1 MRINILHRSKRIG
14 NRSLN
19 CLLISLA
26 FFVAPQAKAQT
37 EVTNIIINQ
46 SDTGRIFDGIGG
58 VSGGGGT
65 SRLLVDY
72 PVKQQ
77 NQILDFLFKP
87 NFGASLHILKVEI
100 GSDINTTNG
109 AEASHMRRPGDHNYN
124 RGYEWWLMKQAKLR
138 NPQIKLYALEW
149 GAPGWF
155 KGGFWSDDNITYIIN
170 WLKHAKTD
178 HGLTIDYVGGW
189 NERGY
194 NKEWYQKLK
203 TALDKNGLQTKIVA
217 DDGSGW
223 NVAKD
228 MSTDSAFR
236 SAVAIVGQHYPC
248 SDNGKGT
255 GCTSSSEAQN
265 LSKPLWASE
274 HGTNNYNE
282 GAAAIARSYNRGYI
296 EGKMTAYINWAVIA
310 AWYSTLPHAGEGLM
324 LADEPWSGR
333 YTVGKSI
340 WAVAHTAQFTKPGWH
355 YIDNACGYLK
365 GNGTYVTLKSGADY
379 SIIAE
384 TMDANNSQA
393 VKFKAEGGLSAGLI
407 HVWCTRLNSTDE
419 KDYFVK
425 LQDIHPVDSSFSITL
440 NPGCIYTFTTTTGQH
455 RGTGTQSPAAM
466 FKLPY
471 ADDFNSYTND
481 AIPKYFSTLN
491 GAFEI
496 TDAGGG
502 RKGKCLQQQVT
513 QAPIPWLNKP
523 MEPFTIMGDPQWKNY
538 KVSVDVLIGK
548 FGYAELLGRI
558 NQQPMNWRYVS
569 ARGYHLKVQSSGRW
583 EFYYQCPD
591 PKDSA
596 VNMPP
601 VSKMLASGSL
611 KFTGDKWHTLSLSF
625 NDNRIGVFIDKKQL
639 ALVNDDQ
646 SKGGQIGLHVGSWR
660 KVQFDNLLI
669 KP

>member
-1 MRINILHRSKRIG
+1 MIVNKLIKPVHLK
-14 NRSLN
+14 
-19 CLLISLA
+19 LLMLLA
-26 FFVAPQAKAQT
+26 VCFIFNTKLAAQT
-37 EVTNIIINQ
+37 AETIINV
-46 SDTGRIFDGIGG
+46 DGNDKGRVFDGIGG

-65 SRLLVDY
+65 SRLLTDY
-72 PVKQQ
+72 PAQQQ

-100 GSDINTTNG
+100 GSDVNTTNG
-109 AEASHMRRPGDHNYN
+109 AEASHMRGTNDQNYN

-155 KGGFWSDDNITYIIN
+155 KGGFWSDDNISYIIN

-178 HGLTIDYVGGW
+178 HGLTIDYLGGW

-194 NKEWYQKLK
+194 NKAWYQKLK
-203 TALDKNGLQTKIVA
+203 AALIKNGLQTKLVA
-217 DDGSGW
+217 DDGGGW
-223 NVAKD
+223 SVAKD
-228 MSTDSAFR
+228 MVADSAFR

-255 GCTSSSEAQN
+255 GCTSSAEAQS
-265 LSKPLWASE
+265 LDKPLWASE
-274 HGTNNYNE
+274 HGTNNYND
-282 GAAAIARSYNRGYI
+282 GAAAIVRSYNRGYI
-296 EGKMTAYINWAVIA
+296 EGKMTAYINWALIA

-324 LADEPWSGR
+324 LADEPWSGH

-340 WAVAHTAQFTKPGWH
+340 WAVAHTAQFVKPGWQ
-355 YIDNACGYLK
+355 YIDNSCGYLK

-379 SIIAE
+379 STIVE
-384 TMDANNSQA
+384 TMDANDNQL
-393 VKFKAEGGLSAGLI
+393 VKFKPQGGLSKSVL
-407 HVWCTRLNSTDE
+407 HVWCTKLNSGDE

-425 LQDIHPVDSSFSITL
+425 QQDVTPKDGSFSITL
-440 NPGCIYTFTTTTGQH
+440 NPGCIYTITTTTGQH
-455 RGTGTQSPAAM
+455 KGAGTQISSAM

-471 ADDFNSYTND
+471 ADDFNNYAND

-496 TDAGGG
+496 ANAGGG

-513 QAPIPWLNKP
+513 QPPIPWLNKP
-523 MEPFTIMGDPQWKNY
+523 MEPFTIMGDPRWSNY
-538 KVSVDVLIGK
+538 TVSIDVLLGK
-548 FGYAELLGRI
+548 SGNAELLGRI

-569 ARGYHLKVQSSGRW
+569 ARGYHLKIQAQGKW
-583 EFYYQCPD
+583 ELYYQAPD

-601 VSKMLASGSL
+601 VNKILASGSVKL
-611 KFTGDKWHTLSLSF
+611 KNYNWHSLSLSF
-625 NDNRIGVFIDKKQL
+625 KGSNIRVFIDKKQL
-639 ALVNDDQ
+639 ASVTDDQ
-646 SKGGQIGLHVGSWR
+646 SIGGQVGLYVGGWR

-669 KP
+669 K

>member
-1 MRINILHRSKRIG
+1 MIIDKLIKAVCLRLLMFFWGCFILNTR
-14 NRSLN
+14 
-19 CLLISLA
+19 LI
-26 FFVAPQAKAQT
+26 AQT
-37 EVTNIIINQ
+37 TETVISINGN
-46 SDTGRIFDGIGG
+46 DKGRIFDGIGG

-65 SRLLVDY
+65 SRLLTDY
-72 PVKQQ
+72 PVQQ
-77 NQILDFLFKP
+77 RNQILDFLFKP

-100 GSDINTTNG
+100 GSDVNTTNG
-109 AEASHMRRPGDHNYN
+109 AEASHMRSPTEQNYN
-124 RGYEWWLMKQAKLR
+124 RGYEWWLMKQAKMR

-155 KGGFWSDDNITYIIN
+155 KGGFWSDDNIAYIIN

-178 HGLTIDYVGGW
+178 HGLTIDYLGGW

-194 NKEWYQKLK
+194 NKEWYQKLR
-203 TALDKNGLQTKIVA
+203 TGLNKNGLQTKIVA
-217 DDGSGW
+217 DDGGGW
-223 NVAKD
+223 SVAKD
-228 MSTDSAFR
+228 MATDSAFR
-236 SAVAIVGQHYPC
+236 SVVAIVGQHYPC

-255 GCTSSSEAQN
+255 GCASSAEAQG
-265 LSKPLWASE
+265 LAKPLWASE
-274 HGTNNYNE
+274 HGTNNYND

-324 LADEPWSGR
+324 LADEPWNGR

-340 WAVAHTAQFTKPGWH
+340 WAVAHTAQFVKPGWQ
-355 YIDNACGYLK
+355 YADNACGYLK

-384 TMDANNSQA
+384 TMDASNGQV
-393 VKFKAEGGLSAGLI
+393 VKFTPTGGLPASVL
-407 HVWCTRLNSTDE
+407 HVWCTKLNSPDE

-425 LQDIHPVDSSFSITL
+425 QQDITPIDGSFSTTL
-440 NPGCIYTFTTTTGQH
+440 EPGCIYTFTTTTGQH
-455 RGTGTQSPAAM
+455 KGVGIQLPAAM

-471 ADDFNSYTND
+471 ADNFNNYAND

-496 TDAGGG
+496 AGAGRG

-513 QAPIPWLNKP
+513 QPPIPWLNKP
-523 MEPFTIMGDPQWKNY
+523 MEPFTIMGDPRWTNY
-538 KVSVDVLIGK
+538 TVSIDVLLDK
-548 FGYAELLGRI
+548 SGYTELLGRI

-569 ARGYHLKVQSSGRW
+569 ARGYHLKVQSTGKW
-583 EFYYQCPD
+583 EFYYQSPD
-591 PKDSA
+591 PRDSA

-601 VSKMLASGSL
+601 VNKILASGSL
-611 KFTGDKWHTLSLSF
+611 KFNGDKWHNLSLSF
-625 NDNRIGVFIDKKQL
+625 KDNNIRVFIDKKQL

-646 SKGGQIGLHVGSWR
+646 SKGGQVGLHVSTWC
-660 KVQFDNLLI
+660 KVKFDNLII

>member
-1 MRINILHRSKRIG
+1 MITNNMKKLAYARLWIAIVLCFTLSTRLVAQTAETIINING
-14 NRSLN
+14 ND
-19 CLLISLA
+19 
-26 FFVAPQAKAQT
+26 K
-37 EVTNIIINQ
+37 
-46 SDTGRIFDGIGG
+46 GRVFDGIGG

-65 SRLLVDY
+65 SRLLIDY
-72 PVKQQ
+72 PLQQQ

-100 GSDINTTNG
+100 GGDVNTTNG
-109 AEASHMRRPGDHNYN
+109 AEASHMRTPGDQNYN

-155 KGGFWSDDNITYIIN
+155 KGGFWSDDNISYIIN
-170 WLKHAKTD
+170 WLKHAKID
-178 HGLTIDYVGGW
+178 HGLTIDYLGGW

-194 NKEWYQKLK
+194 NKEWYRKLK
-203 TALDKNGLQTKIVA
+203 AALDKNGLQTMIVA
-217 DDGSGW
+217 DDGGGW
-223 NVAKD
+223 SVAKD
-228 MSTDSAFR
+228 LATDSAFS
-236 SAVAIVGQHYPC
+236 SAVSIVGQHYPC

-255 GCTSSSEAQN
+255 GCASSTEAQN
-265 LSKPLWASE
+265 LNKPLWASE

-282 GAAAIARSYNRGYI
+282 GATAITRSYNRGYI

-333 YTVGKSI
+333 FTVGKSI
-340 WAVAHTAQFTKPGWH
+340 WAVAHTAQFAKPGWQ

-365 GNGTYVTLKSGADY
+365 DNGTYVTLKNGADY

-384 TMDANNSQA
+384 TMDANYSQTIT
-393 VKFKAEGGLSAGLI
+393 FKPVGGLFNGTI
-407 HVWCTRLNSTDE
+407 HVWRTHFNSTDE

-425 LQDIHPVDSSFSITL
+425 QQDINPLNGVFTITL
-440 NPGCIYTFTTTTGQH
+440 EPGNIYTFTTTTGQH
-455 RGTGTQSPAAM
+455 KGVVMQRPEAV

-471 ADDFNSYTND
+471 ADNFNEYAND

-496 TDAGGG
+496 ADAGGG
-502 RKGKCLQQQVT
+502 RKGKCLQQQAI

-523 MEPFTIMGDPQWKNY
+523 MEPFTVMGDPKWENY
-538 KVSVDVLIGK
+538 KVSIDVLIGK
-548 FGYAELLGRI
+548 SGSVELLGRI
-558 NQQPMNWRYVS
+558 NQQPMNWQYIS
-569 ARGYHLKVQSSGRW
+569 ARGYHLKVQSSGTW
-583 EFYYQCPD
+583 VFYYQKSD

-601 VSKMLASGSL
+601 VNKILASGSL
-611 KFTGDKWHTLSLSF
+611 NFRGNKWHNLALSF
-625 NDNRIGVFIDKKQL
+625 RDNHIELFVDKKRLASLNDN
-639 ALVNDDQ
+639 Q
-646 SKGGQIGLHVGSWR
+646 SSGGQIGLYVSSWR
-660 KVQFDNLLI
+660 KAQFDNLLI